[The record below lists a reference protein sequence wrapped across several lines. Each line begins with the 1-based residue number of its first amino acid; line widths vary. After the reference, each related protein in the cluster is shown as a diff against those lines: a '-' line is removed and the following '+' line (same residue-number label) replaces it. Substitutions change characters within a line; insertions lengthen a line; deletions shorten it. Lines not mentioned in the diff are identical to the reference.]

1 MKTMNRTLYKTI
13 AVLFILM
20 MCVSFAGC
28 GNQGNSVYNVEGT
41 YENRDIKKGKYKITD
56 ISVVSAVENDDNIWM
71 INWPKCYYVDNYYV
85 DFFSCEEMSE
95 EQRNFIY
102 SFVNS
107 LPKYQGDEE
116 YLYLIRM
123 NISSGKDYKNHDIG
137 AQRCI
142 CGSYPEEFEEFVNII
157 NDICGG
163 DKEYINSN
171 TKVVEITPE
180 LFTARTNVA
189 DINVYGGTVPE
200 LMSFLNID
208 DIYSLNSF
216 GSGRGLVVD
225 SARNFSAVKYLV
237 NEVKS
242 TPSTDEECY
251 DYAVKLAKKL
261 DIDDKLVVKEISE
274 YGEQE
279 WYSVPGYKD
288 YNLRVYRADLIEDK
302 IAQTG
307 GYVDSYYDTFRIYE
321 DMTSPG
327 DELQGY
333 ALYDFTYSPDYKFA
347 IAVLGDIDKDKKIF
361 AELGGVIAKL
371 GTAEE
376 AVDTSDTEIEE

>member
-1 MKTMNRTLYKTI
+1 MNRTLYKTI
-13 AVLFILM
+13 AVFFILIT
-20 MCVSFAGC
+20 CVSFSGC
-28 GNQGNSVYNVEGT
+28 GNHGNSSNDEIDSF
-41 YENRDIKKGKYKITD
+41 YENRDIKKGIYKITR
-56 ISVVSAVENDDNIWM
+56 ISITSAVENDDNIWI
-71 INWPKCYYVDNYYV
+71 INWPKCYYVDNNYV
-85 DFFSCEEMSE
+85 DFFDCEEMSE
-95 EQRNFIY
+95 EQRDFIY

-137 AQRCI
+137 ATKCI
-142 CGSYPEEFEEFVNII
+142 CGGYPEGFEEFVNII

-171 TKVVEITPE
+171 SKVVEITPE
-180 LFTARTNVA
+180 LFTARTNIA
-189 DINVYGGTVPE
+189 DENVNGGTVPE

-208 DIYSLNSF
+208 DICSLITLDGNM
-216 GSGRGLVVD
+216 VKD
-225 SARNFSAVKYLV
+225 TARNFTSVKYLV
-237 NEVKS
+237 HEVK
-242 TPSTDEECY
+242 TAPSTDEECY

-307 GYVDSYYDTFRIYE
+307 GYVDSYYDTFKIYE

-361 AELGGVIAKL
+361 AELGEVIAEL
-371 GTAEE
+371 GMTEE